1 MELVES
7 LCLEV
12 LKGHVDVALRHVL
25 RGHGGDGLMVGL
37 DDLRGLF
44 QLSWFREVG
53 RVSQYTGEHLT
64 ACGTN
69 VFAWKH
75 PGASLGWKNRVRM
88 FGGEEVLRKV
98 LGTSTS

>member
-37 DDLRGLF
+37 DDLRGLLF
-44 QLSWFREVG
+44 IYLFI
-53 RVSQYTGEHLT
+53 LT
-64 ACGTN
+64 
-69 VFAWKH
+69 
-75 PGASLGWKNRVRM
+75 LM
-88 FGGEEVLRKV
+88 IL
-98 LGTSTS
+98 